1 MFTVL
6 WPGWLV
12 LLPLPILIYRY
23 LAPAP
28 KVDTALRVP
37 FFDFISHITGS
48 DNASSDRYAKVLLS
62 TVWILIVLAAVRPQW
77 IGDTITV
84 PVSGRDLMLAVD
96 ISGSMETRDM
106 DYRGIVENRLD
117 TVKRV
122 AGAFIRQRIGDRV
135 GLILFGTRAYLQ
147 SPLTLDR
154 VTVEQL
160 LDESA
165 IGIAGEKTALGDAIG
180 LAIKRLKARS
190 GDEKTLI
197 LLTDGANTAGAIG
210 PVQAADLAASI
221 GLRIH
226 TIGIG
231 ADKMMIQGFVG
242 QRRVNPSAD
251 LDEQTLSA
259 IAHKTGGRY
268 FRANDS
274 QSLRQIYDLIDQLE
288 PVDRETQHLRPVK
301 ELYFYPLGAA
311 WVLSV
316 LLALTRL
323 YGTSLLA
330 DRSPTASRSS

>member
-1 MFTVL
+1 MFTIL

-28 KVDTALRVP
+28 RADAALRVP
-37 FFDFISHITGS
+37 FFDLISHITGS

-62 TVWILIVLAAVRPQW
+62 TVWVLIVLAAVRPQW

-106 DYRGIVENRLD
+106 DYQGIVENRLD

-221 GLRIH
+221 RLKIH

-274 QSLRQIYDLIDQLE
+274 QSLIQIYDLIDQLE
-288 PVDRETQHLRPVK
+288 PVDRETQHFRPVRD
-301 ELYFYPLGAA
+301 LYFYPLGAA
-311 WVLSV
+311 LVLSV
-316 LLALTRL
+316 LVALTRL
-323 YGTSLLA
+323 YETSLLA
-330 DRSPTASRSS
+330 DRSPTASRLS